1 MNKDILKRRMSE
13 EEIGMKVHYVKFVYD
28 GDSYMAFGESE
39 IGMQVYKESKPRLYV
54 RHGGVT
60 WPGWTKYMDWDMD
73 LEVTE
78 EGHLSFQEFK
88 DKIGVFMSR
97 EFFEY
102 AITDGKEK
110 EK

>member
-1 MNKDILKRRMSE
+1 
-13 EEIGMKVHYVKFVYD
+13 MKVHYVKFVYD

-39 IGMQVYKESKPRLYV
+39 IGMQVYKEFKPRLYV

-60 WPGWTKYMDWDMD
+60 WPGWTKFMYGDVD

-78 EGHLSFQEFK
+78 EGRLDLREFK

-102 AITDGKEK
+102 ASTDLLRAYES
-110 EK
+110 EHDEAS